1 MLEGQKVIPKRV
13 KELGFQYQYVDINCA
28 CAEVIGKN
36 K

>member
-13 KELGFQYQYVDINCA
+13 NELGFQYKYPDINSA
-28 CAEVIGKN
+28 CVELIKN